1 MSPDPNSQLARR
13 AFSGSM
19 FSVAASVVTIGLGFL
34 RATLMT
40 RMLLE
45 SDFGVAALA
54 LFYMNLAAQ
63 IRSIGIDQALIHRKQ
78 TDDHVLATYF
88 TLRMALV
95 LGSLV
100 ILAGATPLLARF
112 YPDMPLLSAVL
123 FVYIAIDLVKGFNK
137 IQVTILSK
145 EMAFKHLAVA
155 DIVSA
160 VAMTIVGPVMAF
172 QGWGVWSIVA
182 ENASGILAR
191 ALLVWLLYRPWR
203 PRLGWDK
210 EIVRWFWGYGRNI
223 WVSTNFDVLLDRFDD
238 FWVGTAMGSE
248 SLGIYSRA
256 YEFAGYPRRVIAVP
270 ILSVFFPTFARLQD
284 DRTRLSRAFFRAM
297 SLMVRAGCWFT
308 LVFVLTAPEFIRIF
322 LGERWLVMQVTF
334 QLMVVY
340 TLFDPLLV
348 GVENLLMAT
357 GHPRIIA
364 RTRWLQALVFIPAV
378 IGLGAVASIEGVA
391 LAADL
396 MVLLGVVPLFLYS
409 RRVVDYSA
417 RRLWLWP
424 LVGMAV
430 TGGATLALGAVWAAW
445 PVWLAFAGKGL
456 FVTLLF
462 GGILWLMEREQLRT
476 GRDMILGMVRG
487 RRGG

>member
-1 MSPDPNSQLARR
+1 M
-13 AFSGSM
+13 
-19 FSVAASVVTIGLGFL
+19 
-34 RATLMT
+34 
-40 RMLLE
+40 
-45 SDFGVAALA
+45 
-54 LFYMNLAAQ
+54 
-63 IRSIGIDQALIHRKQ
+63 
-78 TDDHVLATYF
+78 
-88 TLRMALV
+88 
-95 LGSLV
+95 
-100 ILAGATPLLARF
+100 
-112 YPDMPLLSAVL
+112 
-123 FVYIAIDLVKGFNK
+123 
-137 IQVTILSK
+137 
-145 EMAFKHLAVA
+145 
-155 DIVSA
+155 
-160 VAMTIVGPVMAF
+160 
-172 QGWGVWSIVA
+172 
-182 ENASGILAR
+182 
-191 ALLVWLLYRPWR
+191 
-203 PRLGWDK
+203 
-210 EIVRWFWGYGRNI
+210 RWFWGYGRNI

-476 GRDMILGMVRG
+476 GRDMILGMVRPS
-487 RRGG
+487 